1 MDLLI
6 KLCKECNT
14 EKVACDF
21 KKYRHVCRKCDSKL
35 NYAAYKDKFVEYYK
49 LNKEH
54 RDTYQKAYKQK
65 KRESLPPKKRGRPLK
80 IIPEIEVAN

>member
-35 NYAAYKDKFVEYYK
+35 NYAAYKDNL
-49 LNKEH
+49 LN
-54 RDTYQKAYKQK
+54 TI
-65 KRESLPPKKRGRPLK
+65 S
-80 IIPEIEVAN
+80 